1 MSRGGYRVGAGRKPG
16 TTKAEGLPTKV
27 VRVST
32 ELSNES
38 YQHLPELLARI
49 DDWEERIMAAKVR
62 GESLRTYEK
71 LAKFIEE
78 VRALGY

>member
-1 MSRGGYRVGAGRKPG
+1 VRRLTSATSGNQC
-16 TTKAEGLPTKV
+16 LPTKV

-38 YQHLPELLARI
+38 YQRLPELLARI

-71 LAKFIEE
+71 LTKLIEE
-78 VRALGY
+78 IRALGY